1 METTDVAEG
10 EGGSEEEE
18 RIKVIEQ
25 MIVLIHMMWLVPEQG
40 IGKGG
45 EEVEI
50 AVEEGEVEIEGEVVG
65 EEEVEI
71 AIGEEEVEIAVGEEE
86 VEIAVGE
93 EEVEMALGEGGVEAE
108 EEEDLDS
115 CTFIEWNFHI

>member
-1 METTDVAEG
+1 METIDVAEG

-25 MIVLIHMMWLVPEQG
+25 MIVLIRMMWLVPEQE

-45 EEVEI
+45 EEAEI

-71 AIGEEEVEIAVGEEE
+71 VVGEEE
-86 VEIAVGE
+86 VEIALGE
-93 EEVEMALGEGGVEAE
+93 EEVEIALGEGVVEAE